1 VVAALQQGSVG
12 SKRTIAGLPSSYSAS
27 ASLDGPPGAGSGS
40 VVSVNKNE
48 FARSAD
54 DKIAALIELN
64 EQQIRSYKEELSGK
78 TGAQGDK
85 AGAKAGKS
93 GTGGVAASPS
103 TREERV
109 QRALELHGATLL
121 EGGERSGSGGAVQ
134 LPSIRKSS
142 NASGGSKKR

>member
-1 VVAALQQGSVG
+1 
-12 SKRTIAGLPSSYSAS
+12 
-27 ASLDGPPGAGSGS
+27 

-64 EQQIRSYKEELSGK
+64 EQQIRSYKEELNSK
-78 TGAQGDK
+78 TGAQSAN
-85 AGAKAGKS
+85 AGGKAGKNAA
-93 GTGGVAASPS
+93 GGGVAASAAA
-103 TREERV
+103 RV
-109 QRALELHGATLL
+109 ERALELHGATLL
-121 EGGERSGSGGAVQ
+121 EGGERAGSGGSVQ